1 MRQGAV
7 SSAAKLSS
15 RESRMALINYDK
27 REIVYK
33 VVYYG
38 TGLGGKTTNLRYLHA
53 NLDPSVRGELV
64 TVATETERTLFF
76 DFMPLDLGQIEGY
89 KARFALY
96 TVPGQT
102 EYNESRR
109 MILKGSDGIIFV
121 ADSSAV
127 RRQANIEA
135 LEGMMDNLK
144 EHKLNL
150 KNIPWVLQYNKRDL
164 TDALPVE
171 TLEKDLNATGVPAF
185 EAIATEGKAVFGTL
199 KSLSQMVVRRG

>member
-1 MRQGAV
+1 
-7 SSAAKLSS
+7 
-15 RESRMALINYDK
+15 MALINYQK

-53 NLDPSVRGELV
+53 NLEPSVRGELV

-76 DFMPLDLGQIEGY
+76 DFMPLDLGDVEGY

-144 EHKLNL
+144 EHKLSL
-150 KNIPWVLQYNKRDL
+150 KNVPWVLQYNKRDL

-171 TLEKDLNATGVPAF
+171 TLEKDLNASGVPSF

-199 KSLSQMVVRRG
+199 KSLSQMVVRRQ

>member
-1 MRQGAV
+1 
-7 SSAAKLSS
+7 
-15 RESRMALINYDK
+15 MALINYPK

-76 DFMPLDLGQIEGY
+76 DFMPLDLGEVEGY

-96 TVPGQT
+96 TVPGQI
-102 EYNESRR
+102 EYGESRR
-109 MILKGSDGIIFV
+109 MILKGADGIIFV

-135 LEGMMDNLK
+135 LQGMMDNLK
-144 EHKLNL
+144 EHKLSL
-150 KNIPWVLQYNKRDL
+150 TGVPWVLQYNKRDL
-164 TDALPVE
+164 TDALPIE
-171 TLEKDLNATGVPAF
+171 TLEKDLNQTKVPSF
-185 EAIATEGKAVFGTL
+185 EAVATEGKAVFGTL
-199 KSLSQMVVRRG
+199 KTLSQMVVQKQ

>member
-1 MRQGAV
+1 MRQGAD

-15 RESRMALINYDK
+15 RESRMALINYQK

-53 NLDPSVRGELV
+53 NLDPAVRGELV

-76 DFMPLDLGQIEGY
+76 DFMPLDLGEVEGY

-96 TVPGQT
+96 TVPGQS

-199 KSLSQMVVRRG
+199 KTLSQMVVRRE

>member
-1 MRQGAV
+1 
-7 SSAAKLSS
+7 
-15 RESRMALINYDK
+15 MALINYPK

-76 DFMPLDLGQIEGY
+76 DFMPLDLGVVEGY

-96 TVPGQT
+96 TVPGQS

-127 RRQANIEA
+127 RRQDNIEA

-144 EHKLNL
+144 EHKLSLN
-150 KNIPWVLQYNKRDL
+150 NVPWVLQYNKRDL
-164 TDALPVE
+164 ADALPVE
-171 TLEKDLNATGVPAF
+171 ILEKDLNASAVPSF
-185 EAIATEGKAVFGTL
+185 EAIATEGKAVFATL
-199 KSLSQMVVRRG
+199 KTLSQMVVRKQ

>member
-1 MRQGAV
+1 MHRKRQQ
-7 SSAAKLSS
+7 
-15 RESRMALINYDK
+15 MALINYPK

-53 NLDPSVRGELV
+53 NLDSSVRGELV

-76 DFMPLDLGQIEGY
+76 DFMPLDLGEVEGY

-96 TVPGQT
+96 TVPGQI
-102 EYNESRR
+102 EYGESRR
-109 MILKGSDGIIFV
+109 MILKGADGIIFV

-135 LEGMMDNLK
+135 LQGMMDNLK
-144 EHKLNL
+144 EHKLSL
-150 KNIPWVLQYNKRDL
+150 TGVPWVLQYNKRDL
-164 TDALPVE
+164 TDALPIE
-171 TLEKDLNATGVPAF
+171 TLEKDLNQTKVPSF
-185 EAIATEGKAVFGTL
+185 EAVATEGKAVFGTL
-199 KSLSQMVVRRG
+199 KTLSQMVVQKQ

>member
-1 MRQGAV
+1 MHRKRQQ
-7 SSAAKLSS
+7 
-15 RESRMALINYDK
+15 MALINYPK

-76 DFMPLDLGQIEGY
+76 DFMPLDLGEVEGY

-96 TVPGQT
+96 TVPGQI
-102 EYNESRR
+102 EYGESRR
-109 MILKGSDGIIFV
+109 MILKGADGIIFV

-135 LEGMMDNLK
+135 LQGMMDNLK
-144 EHKLNL
+144 EHKLSL
-150 KNIPWVLQYNKRDL
+150 TGVPWVLQYNKRDL
-164 TDALPVE
+164 TDALPIE
-171 TLEKDLNATGVPAF
+171 TLEKDLNQTKVPSF
-185 EAIATEGKAVFGTL
+185 EAVATEGKAVFGTL
-199 KSLSQMVVRRG
+199 KTLSQMVVQKQ

>member
-1 MRQGAV
+1 
-7 SSAAKLSS
+7 
-15 RESRMALINYDK
+15 MALVNYQK
-27 REIVYK
+27 HEIIYK

-53 NLDPSVRGELV
+53 NLDKSVRGELV

-76 DFMPLDLGQIEGY
+76 DFMPLDLGDVEGF
-89 KARFALY
+89 KTRFALY

-102 EYNESRR
+102 EYGESRR
-109 MILKGSDGIIFV
+109 MILKGADGIIFV

-127 RRQANIEA
+127 RRRANIDA
-135 LEGMMDNLK
+135 LAGMMDNLK

-150 KNIPWVLQYNKRDL
+150 GRVPWVLQYNKRDL

-171 TLEKDLNATGVPAF
+171 TLEKDLNEPGVPSF
-185 EAIATEGKAVFGTL
+185 EAIATEGKAVFATL
-199 KSLSQMVVRRG
+199 KSLSHLVVQRQ

>member
-1 MRQGAV
+1 
-7 SSAAKLSS
+7 
-15 RESRMALINYDK
+15 MALINYPK

-76 DFMPLDLGQIEGY
+76 DFMPLDLGEVEGY

-96 TVPGQT
+96 TVPGQV
-102 EYNESRR
+102 EYGESRR
-109 MILKGSDGIIFV
+109 MILKGADGIIFV

-127 RRQANIEA
+127 RRQANVEA
-135 LEGMMDNLK
+135 LQGMMDNLK
-144 EHKLNL
+144 EHKLSL
-150 KNIPWVLQYNKRDL
+150 TGVPWVLQYNKRDL
-164 TDALPVE
+164 TDALPIE
-171 TLEKDLNATGVPAF
+171 TLEKDLNQTGVPSF
-185 EAIATEGKAVFGTL
+185 EAVATEGKAVFGTL
-199 KSLSQMVVRRG
+199 KTLSQMVVQKQ

>member
-1 MRQGAV
+1 
-7 SSAAKLSS
+7 
-15 RESRMALINYDK
+15 MALINYQK

-53 NLDPSVRGELV
+53 NLDPEVRGELV

-76 DFMPLDLGQIEGY
+76 DFMPLDLGEVEGY

-96 TVPGQT
+96 TVPGQS

-127 RRQANIEA
+127 RRQTNVEA

-144 EHKLNL
+144 EHKLSL

-171 TLEKDLNATGVPAF
+171 TLEKDLNATGVPSF

-199 KSLSQMVVRRG
+199 KTLSQMVVRRQ

>member
-1 MRQGAV
+1 
-7 SSAAKLSS
+7 
-15 RESRMALINYDK
+15 MALINYQK

-76 DFMPLDLGQIEGY
+76 DFLPLDLGEVEGY
-89 KARFALY
+89 KVRFALY
-96 TVPGQT
+96 TVPGQS

-127 RRQANIEA
+127 RRQANVEA

-171 TLEKDLNATGVPAF
+171 TLEKDLNATGVPSF

-199 KSLSQMVVRRG
+199 KSLSRMVVRRE

>member
-1 MRQGAV
+1 
-7 SSAAKLSS
+7 
-15 RESRMALINYDK
+15 MALVNYQK
-27 REIVYK
+27 HEIIYK

-53 NLDPSVRGELV
+53 NLDKSVRGELV

-76 DFMPLDLGQIEGY
+76 DFMPLDLGDVEGF
-89 KARFALY
+89 KTRFALY

-102 EYNESRR
+102 EYGESRR
-109 MILKGSDGIIFV
+109 MILKGADGIIFV

-127 RRQANIEA
+127 RRRANIDA
-135 LEGMMDNLK
+135 LAGMMDNLK

-150 KNIPWVLQYNKRDL
+150 GQVPWVLQYNKRDL

-171 TLEKDLNATGVPAF
+171 TLEKDLNESGVPSF
-185 EAIATEGKAVFGTL
+185 EAIATEGKAVFATL
-199 KSLSQMVVRRG
+199 KSLSHLVVQRQ

>member
-1 MRQGAV
+1 MHRKRQQ
-7 SSAAKLSS
+7 
-15 RESRMALINYDK
+15 MALINYPK

-53 NLDPSVRGELV
+53 NLDSSVRGELV

-76 DFMPLDLGQIEGY
+76 DFMPLDLGEVEGY

-96 TVPGQT
+96 TVPGQI
-102 EYNESRR
+102 EYGESRR
-109 MILKGSDGIIFV
+109 MILKGADGIIFV

-135 LEGMMDNLK
+135 LQGMMDNLK
-144 EHKLNL
+144 EHKLSL
-150 KNIPWVLQYNKRDL
+150 TGVPWVLQYNKRDL
-164 TDALPVE
+164 TDALPIE
-171 TLEKDLNATGVPAF
+171 TLEKDLNQTNVPSF
-185 EAIATEGKAVFGTL
+185 EAVATEGKAVFGTL
-199 KSLSQMVVRRG
+199 KTLSQMVVQKQ

>member
-1 MRQGAV
+1 
-7 SSAAKLSS
+7 
-15 RESRMALINYDK
+15 MALINYPK

-53 NLDPSVRGELV
+53 NLDPKVRGELV

-76 DFMPLDLGQIEGY
+76 DFLPLNLGVVEGY

-96 TVPGQT
+96 TVPGQS
-102 EYNESRR
+102 EYGESRR
-109 MILKGSDGIIFV
+109 MILKGADGIIFV

-127 RRQANIEA
+127 RRQANVEA
-135 LEGMMDNLK
+135 LEDMMDSLK
-144 EHKLNL
+144 EHKVSL
-150 KNIPWVLQYNKRDL
+150 KAVPWVLQYNKRDL

-171 TLEKDLNATGVPAF
+171 TLEKDLNASGVPSF
-185 EAIATEGKAVFGTL
+185 EAVATEGKAVFSTL
-199 KSLSQMVVRRG
+199 KTLSQMVVQRQS

>member
-1 MRQGAV
+1 
-7 SSAAKLSS
+7 
-15 RESRMALINYDK
+15 MALINYPK

-53 NLDPSVRGELV
+53 NLDSSVRGELV

-76 DFMPLDLGQIEGY
+76 DFMPLDLGEVEGY

-96 TVPGQT
+96 TVPGQI
-102 EYNESRR
+102 EYGESRR
-109 MILKGSDGIIFV
+109 MILKGADGIIFV

-135 LEGMMDNLK
+135 LQGMMDNLK
-144 EHKLNL
+144 EHKLSL
-150 KNIPWVLQYNKRDL
+150 TGVPWVLQYNKRDL
-164 TDALPVE
+164 TDALPIE
-171 TLEKDLNATGVPAF
+171 TLEKDLNQTKVPSF
-185 EAIATEGKAVFGTL
+185 EAVATEGKAVFGTL
-199 KSLSQMVVRRG
+199 KTLSQMVVQKQ